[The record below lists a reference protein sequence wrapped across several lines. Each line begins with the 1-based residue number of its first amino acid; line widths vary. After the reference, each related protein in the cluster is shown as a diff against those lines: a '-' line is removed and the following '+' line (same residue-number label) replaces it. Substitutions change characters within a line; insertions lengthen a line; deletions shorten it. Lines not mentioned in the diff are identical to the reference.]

1 MQASLPGLRLR
12 SGQVAGRTIAVTVGP
27 QRRPGRADEIGSSL
41 CAFLC
46 SDRAAYLT
54 GQAIYLDGGR
64 TQCPV

>member
-1 MQASLPGLRLR
+1 MDSRRLAN
-12 SGQVAGRTIAVTVGP
+12 VPAGRL
-27 QRRPGRADEIGSSL
+27 GRADEIGSL